1 MTELQLFR
9 VTVTQEWVAEAEAL
23 VWATSRAEAE
33 KAAEVELELEQLD
46 AEVSGPFSTSRPFP
60 VEEAMALTPEH
71 VARQGLYLIDSD
83 GNEVD
88 LEDFQSVLTAEQLE
102 AMRLRRI
109 EANNGQ
115 LALLEAA

>member
-46 AEVSGPFSTSRPFP
+46 AEVSGPFSTSRPLP